1 MRLMSQELSGRGGS
15 GFTKRKLLLI
25 FLIIGM
31 GIIVVSVLEFL
42 YRIAKSSLGGG
53 LAIVVV
59 AGVTIVILFM
69 ILVGIGLGSAIELAI
84 CRRALVFKSKPIPG
98 SWLDLFL
105 KLWGSSGEFP
115 MPEPES
121 IPSDEMPTDITM
133 NDVEGLLLL
142 IEQRKRGG
150 KKSSHSD
157 DIQFR
162 AVRDWMILQSHG
174 TSITLQQFL
183 EERFGVAPHTGMPLV
198 PNPTFYGWRRK
209 FLSELEKYKKTQSGE
224 K

>member
-1 MRLMSQELSGRGGS
+1 MSQELPGRGGS

-25 FLIIGM
+25 LLIIGL

-42 YRIAKSSLGGG
+42 YRIAKSSLGGE

-59 AGVTIVILFM
+59 AGATIGILFM
-69 ILVGIGLGSAIELAI
+69 VLVGIGMGSAIELAI
-84 CRRALVFKSKPIPG
+84 CRRALVFKSKPMPG

-105 KLWGSSGEFP
+105 KLWGSRVDFP
-115 MPEPES
+115 MPEPV
-121 IPSDEMPTDITM
+121 PSDEMPPGITM
-133 NDVEGLLLL
+133 HDVEGLLLL

-150 KKSSHSD
+150 KKSIHSD
-157 DIQFR
+157 DVQFR
-162 AVRDWMILQSHG
+162 TVRDWMILQSRG

-198 PNPTFYGWRRK
+198 PNPTFYGWRKK

>member
-1 MRLMSQELSGRGGS
+1 MRLMSQELPGRGGS
-15 GFTKRKLLLI
+15 DFKKRKLLLI
-25 FLIIGM
+25 LLIIGL

-42 YRIAKSSLGGG
+42 YRIAKSSLGSG

-59 AGVTIVILFM
+59 AGVTIGILFM
-69 ILVGIGLGSAIELAI
+69 VLVGIGMASVIELAI
-84 CRRALVFKSKPIPG
+84 CSRTLIFKSKPMPG

-105 KLWGSSGEFP
+105 KLWGSSVEFP
-115 MPEPES
+115 MPEPEP
-121 IPSDEMPTDITM
+121 IPSDEMPPDITM
-133 NDVEGLLLL
+133 NDVEELLLL

-150 KKSSHSD
+150 KKSIHSD
-157 DIQFR
+157 DVQFR
-162 AVRDWMILQSHG
+162 TVRDWMILQSRG